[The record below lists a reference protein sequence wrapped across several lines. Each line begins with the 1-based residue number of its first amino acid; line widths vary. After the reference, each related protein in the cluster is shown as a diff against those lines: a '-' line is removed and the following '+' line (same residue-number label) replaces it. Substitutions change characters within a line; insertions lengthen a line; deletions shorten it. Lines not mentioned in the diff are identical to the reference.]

1 MVKNSRNIFM
11 QMSVYEWEMRG
22 DKNGAVK
29 FSTNFYSFVH
39 RFGIDC
45 VAF

>member
-1 MVKNSRNIFM
+1 M
-11 QMSVYEWEMRG
+11 QMSMWEMRG

-29 FSTNFYSFVH
+29 FSTNFYCFVP

-45 VAF
+45 VTL